1 MHGPEKLKM
10 LEFGRL
16 DKDYVNS
23 LINVP
28 CLAPIHLQAFLN
40 VMRFV
45 QDIVLYFTEK
55 NVEPKWLF

>member
-1 MHGPEKLKM
+1 M